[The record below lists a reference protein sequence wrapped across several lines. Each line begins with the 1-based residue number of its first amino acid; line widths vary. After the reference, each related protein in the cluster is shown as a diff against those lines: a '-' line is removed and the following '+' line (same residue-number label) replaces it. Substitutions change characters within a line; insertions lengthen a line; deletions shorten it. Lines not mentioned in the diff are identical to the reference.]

1 MNNTTALNVFDEP
14 LQPCCYEPMTG
25 YYRDGYCRTDETDT
39 GLHVVC
45 VRVTEEFL
53 NYSFATGN
61 DLTTPRP
68 QWQFPGLKAGDCWCV
83 CALRWLDAYNNGVAP
98 PVRLESTNKK
108 VLEVVGLEKLIE
120 HQLGM
125 A

>member
-14 LQPCCYEPMTG
+14 LQPCCYAPMTG